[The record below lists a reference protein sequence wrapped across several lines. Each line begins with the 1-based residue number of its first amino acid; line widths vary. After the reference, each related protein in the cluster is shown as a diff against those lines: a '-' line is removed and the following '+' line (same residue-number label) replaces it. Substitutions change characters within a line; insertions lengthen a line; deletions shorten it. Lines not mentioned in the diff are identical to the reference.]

1 MSKSSGCLPHDSKQ
15 NLDVGHIRSKSSM
28 RRHYILG
35 WIIVAFISALDAS
48 WLYLS
53 EHTVQSA
60 SVFAACKGASTLICV
75 ALTLRA
81 LKKIRRYQ
89 SVAAKLRYA
98 EVSDT
103 AAWCALFVSF
113 VSVTCVLSYLCV
125 SINAPLIENR
135 LIEFDHA
142 LGFDWLAVYRWT
154 QAHPHV
160 QKILQLAYASGEW
173 QLFAIPLVLG
183 LSGRREALSE
193 LFFLLVIGSA
203 FLLLISTPFPATSA
217 FVHFNIEDANAS
229 ATVSDFAILRDGS
242 LRVIDMAHTQ
252 GLVSMPSF
260 HTALAVLFTYS
271 LRRIGWLFSIAVP
284 LNVVMIL
291 STPTQG
297 GHYLA
302 DVIAGML
309 LSALTI
315 QTLNAIIRT
324 RTEVSTSCISASAIG
339 DPVRERLL

>member
-1 MSKSSGCLPHDSKQ
+1 
-15 NLDVGHIRSKSSM
+15 M
-28 RRHYILG
+28 RRRYISG

-53 EHTVQSA
+53 EH
-60 SVFAACKGASTLICV
+60 SVRPGSGSVACKGAGILICV
-75 ALTLRA
+75 ALTLRV
-81 LKKIRRYQ
+81 LKSIPRYQ
-89 SVAAKLRYA
+89 SVATRLRYA

-103 AAWCALFVSF
+103 AAWCALLVSF
-113 VSVTCVLSYLCV
+113 VTVTCVLSYLCV

-135 LIEFDHA
+135 LIEFDRA
-142 LGFDWLAVYRWT
+142 LGFDWVAVYRWT

-160 QKILQLAYASGEW
+160 RKILQLAYASGEW
-173 QLFAIPLVLG
+173 QLFGMSLILG

-193 LFFLLVIGSA
+193 LFFLLVLGSA

-217 FVHFNIEDANAS
+217 FVHFNIEDANAT
-229 ATVSDFAILRDGS
+229 ATVSDFAILRNGS
-242 LRVIDMAHTQ
+242 LKVIDIGHTQ

-271 LRRIGWLFSIAVP
+271 LRRIGWLFCIAVP

-302 DVIAGML
+302 DVIAGLL

-315 QTLNAIIRT
+315 QTLNAIIRR
-324 RTEVSTSCISASAIG
+324 RTEVSTSSVPSSAVAIG
-339 DPVRERLL
+339 DAVRERLL

>member
-1 MSKSSGCLPHDSKQ
+1 
-15 NLDVGHIRSKSSM
+15 M
-28 RRHYILG
+28 RRRYISG

-53 EHTVQSA
+53 DHAVRLG
-60 SVFAACKGASTLICV
+60 SVFVACKGAGVLICV
-75 ALTLRA
+75 ALILRA
-81 LKKIRRYQ
+81 LTNIHRYQ
-89 SVAAKLRYA
+89 SVAARLRYA

-135 LIEFDHA
+135 MIEFDRA
-142 LGFDWLAVYRWT
+142 LGFDWVAVYRWT

-173 QLFAIPLVLG
+173 QLFGMTLILG

-193 LFFLLVIGSA
+193 LFFLLVLGSA

-217 FVHFNIEDANAS
+217 FVHFHIEDLNATAS
-229 ATVSDFAILRDGS
+229 VSDFAILRDGS
-242 LRVIDMAHTQ
+242 LRIIDIGHTQ

-271 LRRIGWLFSIAVP
+271 LRRIRWLFSIAVP

-302 DVIAGML
+302 DVIAGLL

-315 QTLNAIIRT
+315 QILNAINRT
-324 RTEVSTSCISASAIG
+324 RTEVSKSSILSSASAIG
-339 DPVRERLL
+339 NAVRERLL